1 MKEPLSTV
9 NVHSSAP
16 SYERWVEGRCM
27 KLSPESK
34 SNLSLDYGTPC
45 VFHFSFDMFA
55 FPNAIQPLVPYI
67 DMTLTLT
74 SWCLPSL
81 VVVCSGAPRPPVVPS
96 FPSRT
101 VVLRLSRWP
110 AARGILRLRGCLR
123 DPSLLMIN
131 YQRLQLR
138 HHITVQT
145 TYSNTSTAAPA
156 LFLCKQASRKQE
168 KATAV
173 LSTWLTEL
181 PVCCGHFHLLA
192 CVCLHIVPAPSKKF
206 VEATVTQP
214 FSISSHNYL
223 RRRNACH
230 VSTLYDSSQA

>member
-1 MKEPLSTV
+1 
-9 NVHSSAP
+9 
-16 SYERWVEGRCM
+16 M

-55 FPNAIQPLVPYI
+55 FPNAIQPLAPYI

-206 VEATVTQP
+206 VEATATQP